1 MSDLTPPSEAELR
14 SGLRDKTVIVTGGSQ
29 GIGFAIA
36 HLCVSSG
43 ATVIIGDI
51 NSDTGEKAA
60 TELGNNTLFVKCDV
74 SKWSDQLH
82 LFSKAISHSPKN
94 RLDVMVC
101 NAGINP
107 EMVFFNA
114 TDDKERAEAQ
124 TQVKFNYLAD
134 EMDGDELA
142 RPPSTI
148 LDINLFGVIYGVKLA
163 VHHMKKFGGGRIIV
177 TGSAASYIGMS
188 PQDVYCASKH
198 AVLGL
203 VRATSQ
209 KPELEQNNIAIGLIA
224 PWLTETAM
232 TSSVYQPYTKGAPR
246 SSPSDV
252 AAAVGMLAVRDREQV
267 NGKAIWVQ
275 GKTYIEVEDT
285 VAKCY
290 QPMIKSAD

>member
-1 MSDLTPPSEAELR
+1 MSALNPPSEAELK
-14 SGLRDKTVIVTGGSQ
+14 SGLPNKTVIVTGGSQ

-36 HLCVSSG
+36 QLCVANG

-51 NSDTGEKAA
+51 NPDSGKNAA

-74 SKWSDQLH
+74 SKWNDQLH
-82 LFSKAISHSPKN
+82 LFSTALSHSPQK
-94 RLDVMVC
+94 RIDIVVC
-101 NAGINP
+101 NAGVNP

-114 TDDKERAEAQ
+114 PDGKKLLEAQ

-134 EMDGDELA
+134 DMDGDDLA
-142 RPPSTI
+142 CPPSTI

-163 VHHMKKFGGGRIIV
+163 VHHMKKSGGGRIIV
-177 TGSAASYIGMS
+177 TGSAASYMGMS
-188 PQDVYCASKH
+188 PQDIYCASKH

-209 KPELEQNNIAIGLIA
+209 KAELEQNSIAIGLVA
-224 PWLTETAM
+224 PWLTETPM
-232 TSSVYQPYTKGAPR
+232 TRCVYPPYTKGSLR
-246 SSPSDV
+246 SSPTDV
-252 AAAVGMLAVRDREQV
+252 AAAVGMLAVRDRAQV

-275 GKTYIEVEDT
+275 GQTYTEVEGA

-290 QPMIKSAD
+290 EGMMKSAD